1 MSSNQIKA
9 LALLS
14 GGLDSTLAAMVMKR
28 HGIEVMGLIF
38 VTPFSSSEIDLEE
51 VGEKKKEYYESLGIH
66 VEIIAM
72 VDEYIEMV
80 KHPKFGYGKN
90 LNPCLDCKIFFLK
103 KAKELLGLYGAS
115 FIITGEVLDQRPMSQ
130 HHKALINIERE
141 AGVEGLVV
149 RPLSGKLLP
158 PTKAEIDG
166 LIKREWLLDI
176 SGRGRKEQIRLAEE
190 FGLKEFQQPAGG
202 CLLTVPDFSN
212 RLKKLIQ
219 RGEFDPFHISVVKIG
234 RHFFVNGIRLVVG
247 RNESENN
254 NLKKLGLGVF
264 TILEP
269 VNTTGPTG
277 LLEIVD
283 PDAELLLTS
292 LKIIGRYCDN
302 KKDIIFDVI
311 YSDRTVKKF
320 QVEEPFSSAEV
331 DTYRG

>member
-1 MSSNQIKA
+1 MSSNQIRA

-14 GGLDSTLAAMVMKR
+14 GGLDSTLATMVMKR
-28 HGIEVMGLIF
+28 QGIEVIGLIF
-38 VTPFSSSEIDLEE
+38 ITPFSSSTLDLEE
-51 VGEKKKEYYESLGIH
+51 VGERKKEYYESLGIP

-90 LNPCLDCKIFFLK
+90 LNPCLDCKILFLK
-103 KAKELLGLYGAS
+103 KAKELLGSYGAS
-115 FIITGEVLDQRPMSQ
+115 FIITGEVLGQRPMSQ
-130 HHKALINIERE
+130 HYKALMEIESE

-158 PTKAEIDG
+158 PTKAEMDG

-202 CLLTVPDFSN
+202 CLLTVPDFSD

-219 RGEFDPFHISVVKIG
+219 RDEFDSFHISLVKIG
-234 RHFFVNGIRLVVG
+234 RHFFINGIRLVVG

-254 NLKKLGLGVF
+254 NLKKLGLGFF
-264 TILEP
+264 TIVEP

-283 PDAELLLTS
+283 PDAELLLPS

-311 YSDRTVKKF
+311 YSDGTIKKF
-320 QVEEPFSSAEV
+320 QIEEPFSSAEV